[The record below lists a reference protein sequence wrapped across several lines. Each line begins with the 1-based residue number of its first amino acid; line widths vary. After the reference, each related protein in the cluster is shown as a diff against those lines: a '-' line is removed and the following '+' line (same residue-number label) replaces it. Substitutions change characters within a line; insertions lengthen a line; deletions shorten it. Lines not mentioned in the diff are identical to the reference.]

1 MSSENIQMQYPDS
14 LESFEKEVER
24 YKPID
29 MIDFCT
35 EYFEC
40 LQKGEPLRSKDL
52 SGLKKFKLTPE
63 DEAVINRL
71 RIPEEDLVRVMN
83 RRKIKSHEEILN
95 ELNSEFDKYFEL
107 IENNGSLDELEMHNY
122 LKLKTNIFRDY
133 EFIRFLKDIEKLPIG
148 KNHHRIFFTKLF
160 NLIDEEKNLIF
171 KFCDLDYKIINDKK
185 TQSWKEMLILLNEC
199 NKHTFA
205 PYDDITQK
213 VERDIKLYEE
223 KGQKIN
229 LDSFDSM
236 FGRYN
241 DIINNIKNYDESQLY
256 NFIIKQYHYKRVI
269 IYDILKAKFIAN
281 GPDTSE
287 IENLY
292 NLYDK
297 IFFKSFSYLTDL
309 DYYDFILSCFIP
321 LIKESDKTSIEHREM
336 ESYLNHL
343 IPKIPKIYNI
353 NFEEEKNVYY
363 NIECVK
369 YFLNK
374 QNNIKTVQ
382 FKKIF
387 IQIIQIFT
395 QKVKDLKKEL
405 NLQTNNEILKMFK
418 TKYELIQL
426 QYNEFYP
433 KLVEFT
439 EKMVQIAIKYDL
451 SQGTNK
457 EIENSLIS
465 QFKSNE
471 KLDQILI
478 TNSMMMIE
486 MFESDSVK
494 QKGINDTI
502 MALVKAMSI
511 PEMALEIREHEE
523 RDKEIIPQLVLDY
536 YNDILKLPR
545 FDFNKLKYLP
555 FKAQVQICN
564 LIIRNNRNLQ
574 NTAIIYQNN
583 NIEPYID
590 FDYMIEELYNFDLFY
605 FKIIFEKSLKEQL
618 EKDFNELVMKFKQ
631 KFPKI
636 DSYIQNLTDEENNK
650 DYLEIFKKMNNFE
663 QKLILTYMNFSD
675 DLRQEKKYE
684 QFIVTLSVIYLKDI
698 IDFIN
703 KEFNIN
709 LTQEEKN
716 EKKFSFENNLYL
728 QSLALELKHV
738 NYLIYIFVKYDR
750 SEDYLVQFNNEEKA
764 IISVIELSLNYK
776 KNRIPKD
783 CLSFKEMI
791 GTDDYDKLLKDL
803 ELYHPLVYNYVK
815 EYKNEEGKNNLT
827 DFKIFNDQ
835 ERDVILKILGN
846 QKKNISELKNYHN
859 NTNDKIS
866 RTLKHIM
873 LSEKDTSLNSPE
885 NSDLHFYFRKTLLY
899 IEKQMSSSMK
909 ECVSLV
915 LDYTYDPNNTY
926 LKSDFLHF
934 TLAEQMI
941 LLQDILSR
949 QKILDYHTMYY
960 EQNAC
965 AFMEEYLKIYLD
977 ICSRR
982 TNNQYFHKRL
992 QDDFDYLLKYFNDS
1006 IGIFIKEIHD
1016 INNQFIYQFLNNF
1029 SIDERKAICLF
1040 LEFYAALTKKDI
1052 YNIFKDRLQIYIED
1066 LTYKD
1071 RIKMINNQLD
1081 MIINNEIIK
1090 STFMTTAEDI
1100 KETVYEI
1107 NYLIESISNLDDSVT
1122 KVEPYLIYLYET
1134 FPKELKEI
1142 TIKTIKCIRE
1152 QNTNKII
1159 GVYFKEFEKKLKER
1173 SKPSFF
1179 ISVKQA
1185 FEKIDKSLIPNH
1197 DNSDKKPRYEKLKIT
1212 LNSLCEDLFKFVD
1225 DCKIGRFNLR
1235 KIKAISKEKVE
1246 IIKLVMNCDYLIQ
1259 PNKKLKDAS
1268 HTLELVKLD

>member
-1 MSSENIQMQYPDS
+1 MSSENIEIQYPET
-14 LESFEKEVER
+14 LESFEKEVQR

-40 LQKGEPLRSKDL
+40 LQKGIPLRSKDL

-63 DEAVINRL
+63 DEAVVRRL
-71 RIPEEDLVRVMN
+71 NIPQEDLVRVIN

-95 ELNSEFDKYFEL
+95 DLNTEFDKYFDL
-107 IENNGSLDELEMHNY
+107 IEKNGSLNDEEMHNY
-122 LKLKTNIFRDY
+122 LKLKTNTFRDY
-133 EFIRFLKDIEKLPIG
+133 EFIRFLKDIESLQIN
-148 KNHHRIFFTKLF
+148 KNHHRIFFTKLY
-160 NLIDEEKNLIF
+160 NLTDEEKKLIF

-185 TQSWKEMLILLNEC
+185 TQSWKEILILLNEC
-199 NKHTFA
+199 NKHTYA
-205 PYDDITQK
+205 PYDEITQK
-213 VERDIKLYEE
+213 IEKDIKLYEE
-223 KGQKIN
+223 KGQRIN
-229 LDSFDSM
+229 LDVFDSI
-236 FGRYN
+236 FEQYK

-256 NFIIKQYHYKRVI
+256 NFILKQYHYKRVI
-269 IYDILKAKFIAN
+269 IYDILKAKVLGN
-281 GPDTSE
+281 SPDKAE

-297 IFFKSFSYLTDL
+297 IFFKSFAYLTEL

-321 LIKESDKTSIEHREM
+321 LIKESNKTSLEHREM

-343 IPKIPKIYNI
+343 IPKIPQIYNI

-387 IQIIQIFT
+387 IQIIQIFS
-395 QKVKDLKKEL
+395 QKVKELKKEL

-451 SQGTNK
+451 GDGSNK

-478 TNSMMMIE
+478 TNSMMMIQ
-486 MFESDSVK
+486 MFESDKVK

-511 PEMALEIREHEE
+511 PEMALEIREHAE
-523 RDKEIIPQLVLDY
+523 RDKEIIPRLVLDY
-536 YNDILKLPR
+536 YNNILKLPR
-545 FDFNKLKYLP
+545 FDFNKLKYLT

-583 NIEPYID
+583 NIQPYID
-590 FDYMIEELYNFDLFY
+590 YDYMIEELYNFDLFY
-605 FKIIFEKSLKEQL
+605 FKICFEKSLKEQL
-618 EKDFNELVMKFKQ
+618 EKDFNDLVNKFQ
-631 KFPKI
+631 EKFPKI
-636 DSYIQNLTDEENNK
+636 DGYIQNLTEQNNT
-650 DYLEIFKKMNNFE
+650 DYIEKFKGTNNFE

-684 QFIVTLSVIYLKDI
+684 EYITILSVIYLKDK

-709 LTQEEKN
+709 LTQEEKD
-716 EKKFSFENNLYL
+716 EKKYNFENNLYL

-738 NYLIYIFVKYDR
+738 NFLIYLFVKYDR
-750 SEDYLVQFNNEEKA
+750 AEDYLIKFTNEEKS
-764 IISVIELSLNYK
+764 IISDIELALNYK
-776 KNRIPKD
+776 KTRIPKD

-791 GTDDYDKLLKDL
+791 SIDDMDKLLKDL
-803 ELYHPLVYNYVK
+803 ELYHPVVYTYVN
-815 EYKNEEGKNNLT
+815 EYKDEDNKNNLT
-827 DFKIFNDQ
+827 DFKIFNDE
-835 ERDVILKILGN
+835 EREIIIKILE
-846 QKKNISELKNYHN
+846 KKNKSIKELKNYHN
-859 NTNDKIS
+859 NANDKLS

-873 LSEKDTSLNSPE
+873 LSEKDKSLNLRE
-885 NSDLHFYFRKTLLY
+885 NSDLRFYYRKTLLY
-899 IEKQMSSSMK
+899 IEKQMTSSMK

-934 TLAEQMI
+934 TLSEQLI
-941 LLQDILSR
+941 LLQDILCR

-965 AFMEEYLKIYLD
+965 AFIEEYLKIYLD
-977 ICSRR
+977 ICPRR
-982 TNNQYFHKRL
+982 NNNEHFHKRL
-992 QDDFDYLLKYFNDS
+992 EDDYNYLLKYFNDS
-1006 IGIFIKEIHD
+1006 IGVFIEEIHD
-1016 INNQFIYQFLNNF
+1016 VNNQFVYQFLNNF

-1040 LEFYAALTKKDI
+1040 LELYAALKNRDI
-1052 YNIFKDRLQIYIED
+1052 YNSFKDRLQSYVED
-1066 LTYKD
+1066 LTYND

-1081 MIINNEIIK
+1081 MIINNEIVK

-1100 KETVYEI
+1100 KETAYEI
-1107 NYLIESISNLDDSVT
+1107 NYLIESITTLDDKVDY
-1122 KVEPYLIYLYET
+1122 VEPYLIYLYET

-1152 QNTNKII
+1152 QNTNKVI
-1159 GVYFKEFEKKLKER
+1159 GLYFEEFEKKLKKP
-1173 SKPSFF
+1173 SKPSIF
-1179 ISVKQA
+1179 ISVKEA

-1197 DNSDKKPRYEKLKIT
+1197 DNSDKKPKYDKLKTT
-1212 LNSLCEDLFKFVD
+1212 LQSLCEDLFKFVD

-1268 HTLELVKLD
+1268 HTLELVKFD

>member
-1 MSSENIQMQYPDS
+1 MSSENIEIQYPET
-14 LESFEKEVER
+14 LESFEKEVQR

-40 LQKGEPLRSKDL
+40 LQKGIPLRSKDL

-63 DEAVINRL
+63 DEAVVRRL
-71 RIPEEDLVRVMN
+71 NIPQEDLVRVIN

-95 ELNSEFDKYFEL
+95 DLNTEFDKYFDL
-107 IENNGSLDELEMHNY
+107 IEKNGSLNDEEMHNY
-122 LKLKTNIFRDY
+122 LKLKTNTFRDY
-133 EFIRFLKDIEKLPIG
+133 EFIRFLKDIESLQIN
-148 KNHHRIFFTKLF
+148 KNHHRIFFTKLY
-160 NLIDEEKNLIF
+160 NLTDEEKKLIF

-185 TQSWKEMLILLNEC
+185 TQSWKEILILLNEC
-199 NKHTFA
+199 NKHTYA
-205 PYDDITQK
+205 PYDEITQK
-213 VERDIKLYEE
+213 IEKDIKLYEE
-223 KGQKIN
+223 KGQRIN
-229 LDSFDSM
+229 LDVFDSI
-236 FGRYN
+236 FEQYK
-241 DIINNIKNYDESQLY
+241 DVINNIKNYDESQLY
-256 NFIIKQYHYKRVI
+256 NFILKQYHYKRVI
-269 IYDILKAKFIAN
+269 IYDILKAKVLGN
-281 GPDTSE
+281 SPDKAE

-297 IFFKSFSYLTDL
+297 IFFKSFAYLTEL

-321 LIKESDKTSIEHREM
+321 LIKESNKTSLEHREM

-343 IPKIPKIYNI
+343 IPKIPQIYNI

-387 IQIIQIFT
+387 IQIIQIFS
-395 QKVKDLKKEL
+395 QKVKELKKEL

-451 SQGTNK
+451 GDGSNK

-478 TNSMMMIE
+478 TNSMMMIQ
-486 MFESDSVK
+486 MFESDKVK

-511 PEMALEIREHEE
+511 PEMALEIREHAE
-523 RDKEIIPQLVLDY
+523 RDKEIIPRLVLDY
-536 YNDILKLPR
+536 YNNILKLPR
-545 FDFNKLKYLP
+545 FDFNKLKYLT

-583 NIEPYID
+583 NIQPYID
-590 FDYMIEELYNFDLFY
+590 YDYMIEELYNFDLFY
-605 FKIIFEKSLKEQL
+605 FKICFEKSLKEQL
-618 EKDFNELVMKFKQ
+618 EKDFNDLVNKFQ
-631 KFPKI
+631 EKFPKI
-636 DSYIQNLTDEENNK
+636 DGYIQNLTEQNNT
-650 DYLEIFKKMNNFE
+650 DYIEKFKGMNNFE

-684 QFIVTLSVIYLKDI
+684 EYITILSVIYLKDK

-709 LTQEEKN
+709 LTQEEKD
-716 EKKFSFENNLYL
+716 EKKYNFENNLYL

-738 NYLIYIFVKYDR
+738 NFLIYLFVKYDR
-750 SEDYLVQFNNEEKA
+750 AEDYLIKFTNEEKS
-764 IISVIELSLNYK
+764 IISDIELALNYK
-776 KNRIPKD
+776 KTRIPKD

-791 GTDDYDKLLKDL
+791 SIDDMDKLLKDL
-803 ELYHPLVYNYVK
+803 ELYHPVVYTYVN
-815 EYKNEEGKNNLT
+815 EYKDEDNKNNLT
-827 DFKIFNDQ
+827 DFKIFNDE
-835 ERDVILKILGN
+835 EREIIIKILE
-846 QKKNISELKNYHN
+846 KKSKSIKELKNYHN
-859 NTNDKIS
+859 NANDKLS

-873 LSEKDTSLNSPE
+873 LSEKDKSLNLRE
-885 NSDLHFYFRKTLLY
+885 NSDLRFYYRKTLLY
-899 IEKQMSSSMK
+899 IEKQMTSSMK

-934 TLAEQMI
+934 TLSEQLI
-941 LLQDILSR
+941 LLQDILCR

-965 AFMEEYLKIYLD
+965 AFIEEYLKIYLD

-982 TNNQYFHKRL
+982 NNNEHFHKRL
-992 QDDFDYLLKYFNDS
+992 EDDYNYLLKYFNDS
-1006 IGIFIKEIHD
+1006 IGVFIEEIHD
-1016 INNQFIYQFLNNF
+1016 VNNQFVYQFLNNF

-1040 LEFYAALTKKDI
+1040 LELYAALKNRDI
-1052 YNIFKDRLQIYIED
+1052 YNSFKDRLQSYVED
-1066 LTYKD
+1066 LTYND

-1081 MIINNEIIK
+1081 MIINNEIAK

-1100 KETVYEI
+1100 KETAYEI
-1107 NYLIESISNLDDSVT
+1107 NYLIESITTLDDKVDY
-1122 KVEPYLIYLYET
+1122 VEPYLIYLYET

-1152 QNTNKII
+1152 QNTNKVI
-1159 GVYFKEFEKKLKER
+1159 GLYFEEFEKKLKKP
-1173 SKPSFF
+1173 SKPSIF
-1179 ISVKQA
+1179 ISVKEA

-1197 DNSDKKPRYEKLKIT
+1197 DNSDKKPKYDKLKTT
-1212 LNSLCEDLFKFVD
+1212 LQSLCEDLFKFVD

-1268 HTLELVKLD
+1268 HTLELVKFD

>member
-1 MSSENIQMQYPDS
+1 MSSENIEIQYPET
-14 LESFEKEVER
+14 LESFEKEVQR

-40 LQKGEPLRSKDL
+40 LQKGIPLRSKDL

-63 DEAVINRL
+63 DEAVVRRL
-71 RIPEEDLVRVMN
+71 NIPQEDLVRVIN

-95 ELNSEFDKYFEL
+95 DLNTEFDKYFDL
-107 IENNGSLDELEMHNY
+107 IEKNGSLNDEEMHNY
-122 LKLKTNIFRDY
+122 LKLKTNTFRDY
-133 EFIRFLKDIEKLPIG
+133 EFIRFLKDIESLQIN
-148 KNHHRIFFTKLF
+148 KNHHRIFFTKLY
-160 NLIDEEKNLIF
+160 NLTDEEKKLIF

-185 TQSWKEMLILLNEC
+185 TQSWKEILILLNEC
-199 NKHTFA
+199 NKHTYA
-205 PYDDITQK
+205 PYDEITQK
-213 VERDIKLYEE
+213 IEKDIKLFEE
-223 KGQKIN
+223 KGQRIN
-229 LDSFDSM
+229 LDVFDSI
-236 FGRYN
+236 FEQYK

-256 NFIIKQYHYKRVI
+256 NFILKQYHYKRVI
-269 IYDILKAKFIAN
+269 IYDILKAKVLGN
-281 GPDTSE
+281 SPDKAE

-297 IFFKSFSYLTDL
+297 IFFKSFAYLTEL

-321 LIKESDKTSIEHREM
+321 LIKESNKTSLEHREM

-343 IPKIPKIYNI
+343 IPKIPQIYNI

-387 IQIIQIFT
+387 IQIIQIFS
-395 QKVKDLKKEL
+395 QKVKELKKEL

-451 SQGTNK
+451 GDGSNK

-478 TNSMMMIE
+478 TNSMMMIQ
-486 MFESDSVK
+486 MFESDKVK

-511 PEMALEIREHEE
+511 PEMALEIREHAE
-523 RDKEIIPQLVLDY
+523 RDKEIIPRLVLDY
-536 YNDILKLPR
+536 YNNILKLPR
-545 FDFNKLKYLP
+545 FDFNKLKYLT

-583 NIEPYID
+583 NIQPYID
-590 FDYMIEELYNFDLFY
+590 YDYMIEELYNFDLFY
-605 FKIIFEKSLKEQL
+605 FKICFEKSLKEQL
-618 EKDFNELVMKFKQ
+618 EKDFNDLVNKFQ
-631 KFPKI
+631 EKFPKI
-636 DSYIQNLTDEENNK
+636 DGYIQNLTEQNNT
-650 DYLEIFKKMNNFE
+650 DYIEKFKGMNNFE

-684 QFIVTLSVIYLKDI
+684 EYITILSVIYLKDK

-709 LTQEEKN
+709 LTQEEKD
-716 EKKFSFENNLYL
+716 EKKFNFENNLYL

-738 NYLIYIFVKYDR
+738 NFLIYLFVKYDR
-750 SEDYLVQFNNEEKA
+750 AEDYLIKFTNEEKS
-764 IISVIELSLNYK
+764 IISDIELALNYK
-776 KNRIPKD
+776 KTRIPKD

-791 GTDDYDKLLKDL
+791 SIDDMDKLLKDL
-803 ELYHPLVYNYVK
+803 ELYHPVVYTYVN
-815 EYKNEEGKNNLT
+815 EYKDEDNKNNLT
-827 DFKIFNDQ
+827 DFKIFNDE
-835 ERDVILKILGN
+835 EREIIIKILE
-846 QKKNISELKNYHN
+846 KKSKSIKELKNYHN
-859 NTNDKIS
+859 NANDKLS

-873 LSEKDTSLNSPE
+873 LSEKDKSLNLRE
-885 NSDLHFYFRKTLLY
+885 NSDLRFYYRKTLLY
-899 IEKQMSSSMK
+899 IEKQMTSSMK

-934 TLAEQMI
+934 TLSEQLI
-941 LLQDILSR
+941 LLQDILCR

-982 TNNQYFHKRL
+982 NNNEHFHKRL
-992 QDDFDYLLKYFNDS
+992 EDDYNYLLKYFNDS
-1006 IGIFIKEIHD
+1006 IGVFIAEIHD
-1016 INNQFIYQFLNNF
+1016 VNNQFVYQFLNNF

-1040 LEFYAALTKKDI
+1040 LELYAALKNRDI
-1052 YNIFKDRLQIYIED
+1052 YNSFKDRLQSYVED
-1066 LTYKD
+1066 LTYND

-1081 MIINNEIIK
+1081 MIINNEIVK

-1100 KETVYEI
+1100 KETAYEI
-1107 NYLIESISNLDDSVT
+1107 NYLIESITTLDDKVDY
-1122 KVEPYLIYLYET
+1122 VEPYLIYLYET

-1152 QNTNKII
+1152 QNTNKVI
-1159 GVYFKEFEKKLKER
+1159 GLYFEEFEKKLKKP
-1173 SKPSFF
+1173 SKPSIF
-1179 ISVKQA
+1179 ISVKEA

-1197 DNSDKKPRYEKLKIT
+1197 DNSDKKPKYDKLKTT
-1212 LNSLCEDLFKFVD
+1212 LQSLCEDLFKFVD

-1268 HTLELVKLD
+1268 HTLELVKFD

>member
-1 MSSENIQMQYPDS
+1 MSSENIEIQYPET
-14 LESFEKEVER
+14 LESFEKEVQR

-40 LQKGEPLRSKDL
+40 LQKGIPLRSKDL

-63 DEAVINRL
+63 DEAVVRRL
-71 RIPEEDLVRVMN
+71 NIPQEDLVRVIN

-95 ELNSEFDKYFEL
+95 DLNTEFDKYFDL
-107 IENNGSLDELEMHNY
+107 IEKNGSLNDEEMHNY
-122 LKLKTNIFRDY
+122 LKLKTNTFRDY
-133 EFIRFLKDIEKLPIG
+133 EFIRFLKDIESLQIN
-148 KNHHRIFFTKLF
+148 KNHHRIFFTKLY
-160 NLIDEEKNLIF
+160 NLTDEEKKLIF

-185 TQSWKEMLILLNEC
+185 TQSWKEILILLNEC
-199 NKHTFA
+199 NKHTYA
-205 PYDDITQK
+205 PYDEITQK
-213 VERDIKLYEE
+213 IEKDIKLFEE
-223 KGQKIN
+223 KGQRIN
-229 LDSFDSM
+229 LDVFDSI
-236 FGRYN
+236 FEQYK
-241 DIINNIKNYDESQLY
+241 DVINNIKNYDESQLY
-256 NFIIKQYHYKRVI
+256 NFILKQYHYKRVI
-269 IYDILKAKFIAN
+269 IYDILKAKVLGN
-281 GPDTSE
+281 SPDKAE

-297 IFFKSFSYLTDL
+297 IFFKSFAYLTEL

-321 LIKESDKTSIEHREM
+321 LIKESNKTSLEHREM

-343 IPKIPKIYNI
+343 IPKIPQIYNI

-387 IQIIQIFT
+387 IQIIQIFS
-395 QKVKDLKKEL
+395 QKVKELKKEL

-451 SQGTNK
+451 GDGSNK

-478 TNSMMMIE
+478 TNSMMMIQ
-486 MFESDSVK
+486 MFESDKVK

-511 PEMALEIREHEE
+511 PEMALEIREHAE
-523 RDKEIIPQLVLDY
+523 RDKEIIPRLVLDY
-536 YNDILKLPR
+536 YNNILKLPR
-545 FDFNKLKYLP
+545 FDFNKLKYLT

-583 NIEPYID
+583 NIQPYID
-590 FDYMIEELYNFDLFY
+590 YDYMIEELYNFDLFY
-605 FKIIFEKSLKEQL
+605 FKICFEKSLKEQL
-618 EKDFNELVMKFKQ
+618 EKDFNDLVNKFQ
-631 KFPKI
+631 EKFPKI
-636 DSYIQNLTDEENNK
+636 DGYIQNLTEQNNT
-650 DYLEIFKKMNNFE
+650 DYIEKFKGMNNFE

-684 QFIVTLSVIYLKDI
+684 EYITILSVIYLKDK

-709 LTQEEKN
+709 LTQEEKD
-716 EKKFSFENNLYL
+716 EKKYNFENNLYL

-738 NYLIYIFVKYDR
+738 NFLIYLFVKYDR
-750 SEDYLVQFNNEEKA
+750 AEDYLIKFTNEEKS
-764 IISVIELSLNYK
+764 IISDIELALNYK
-776 KNRIPKD
+776 KTRIPKD

-791 GTDDYDKLLKDL
+791 SIDDMDKLLKDL
-803 ELYHPLVYNYVK
+803 ELYHPVVYTYVN
-815 EYKNEEGKNNLT
+815 EYKDEDNKNNLT
-827 DFKIFNDQ
+827 DFKMFNDE
-835 ERDVILKILGN
+835 EREIIIKILE
-846 QKKNISELKNYHN
+846 KKSKSIKELKNYHN
-859 NTNDKIS
+859 NANDKLS

-873 LSEKDTSLNSPE
+873 LSEKDKSLNLRE
-885 NSDLHFYFRKTLLY
+885 NSDLRFYYRKTLLY
-899 IEKQMSSSMK
+899 IEKQMTSSMK

-934 TLAEQMI
+934 TLSEQLI
-941 LLQDILSR
+941 LLQDILCR

-982 TNNQYFHKRL
+982 NNNEHFHKRL
-992 QDDFDYLLKYFNDS
+992 EDDYNYLLKYFNDS
-1006 IGIFIKEIHD
+1006 IGVFIEEIHD
-1016 INNQFIYQFLNNF
+1016 VNNQFVYQFLNNF

-1040 LEFYAALTKKDI
+1040 LELYAALKNRDI
-1052 YNIFKDRLQIYIED
+1052 YNSFKDRLQSYVED
-1066 LTYKD
+1066 LTYND

-1081 MIINNEIIK
+1081 MIINNEIVK

-1100 KETVYEI
+1100 KETAYEI
-1107 NYLIESISNLDDSVT
+1107 NYLIESITTLDDKVDY
-1122 KVEPYLIYLYET
+1122 VEPYLIYLYET

-1152 QNTNKII
+1152 QNTNKVI
-1159 GVYFKEFEKKLKER
+1159 GLYFEEFEKKLKKP
-1173 SKPSFF
+1173 SKPSIF
-1179 ISVKQA
+1179 ISVKEA

-1197 DNSDKKPRYEKLKIT
+1197 DNSDKKPKYDKLKTT
-1212 LNSLCEDLFKFVD
+1212 LQSLCEDLFKFVD

-1268 HTLELVKLD
+1268 HTLELVKFD

>member
-1 MSSENIQMQYPDS
+1 MSSENIEIQYPET
-14 LESFEKEVER
+14 LESFEKEVQR

-40 LQKGEPLRSKDL
+40 LQKGIPLRSKDL

-63 DEAVINRL
+63 DEAVVRRL
-71 RIPEEDLVRVMN
+71 NIPQEDLVRVIN

-95 ELNSEFDKYFEL
+95 DLNTEFDKYFDL
-107 IENNGSLDELEMHNY
+107 IEKNGSLNDEEMHNY
-122 LKLKTNIFRDY
+122 LKLKTNTFRDY
-133 EFIRFLKDIEKLPIG
+133 EFIRFLKDIESLQIN
-148 KNHHRIFFTKLF
+148 KNHHRIFFTKLY
-160 NLIDEEKNLIF
+160 NLTDEEKKLIF

-185 TQSWKEMLILLNEC
+185 TQSWKEILILLNEC
-199 NKHTFA
+199 NKHTYA
-205 PYDDITQK
+205 PYDEITQK
-213 VERDIKLYEE
+213 IEKDIKLYEE
-223 KGQKIN
+223 KGQRIN
-229 LDSFDSM
+229 LDVFDSI
-236 FGRYN
+236 FEQYK

-256 NFIIKQYHYKRVI
+256 NFILKQYHYKRVI
-269 IYDILKAKFIAN
+269 IYDILKAKVLGN
-281 GPDTSE
+281 SPDKAE

-297 IFFKSFSYLTDL
+297 IFFKSFAYLTEL

-321 LIKESDKTSIEHREM
+321 LIKESNKTSLEHREM

-343 IPKIPKIYNI
+343 IPKIPQIYNI

-387 IQIIQIFT
+387 IQIIQIFS
-395 QKVKDLKKEL
+395 QKVKELKKEL

-451 SQGTNK
+451 GDGSNK

-478 TNSMMMIE
+478 TNSMMMIQ
-486 MFESDSVK
+486 MFESDKVK

-511 PEMALEIREHEE
+511 PEMALEIREHAE
-523 RDKEIIPQLVLDY
+523 RDKEIIPRLVLDY
-536 YNDILKLPR
+536 YNNILKLPR
-545 FDFNKLKYLP
+545 FDFNKLKYLT

-583 NIEPYID
+583 NIQPYID
-590 FDYMIEELYNFDLFY
+590 YDYMIEELYNFDLFY
-605 FKIIFEKSLKEQL
+605 FKICFEKSLKEQL
-618 EKDFNELVMKFKQ
+618 EKDFNDLVNKFQ
-631 KFPKI
+631 EKFPKI
-636 DSYIQNLTDEENNK
+636 DRYIQNLTEQNNT
-650 DYLEIFKKMNNFE
+650 DYIEKFKGMNNFE

-684 QFIVTLSVIYLKDI
+684 EYITILSVIYLKDK

-709 LTQEEKN
+709 LTQEEKD
-716 EKKFSFENNLYL
+716 EKKYNFENNLYL

-738 NYLIYIFVKYDR
+738 NFLIYLFVKYDR
-750 SEDYLVQFNNEEKA
+750 AEDYLIKFTNEEKS
-764 IISVIELSLNYK
+764 IISDIELALNYK
-776 KNRIPKD
+776 KTRIPKD

-791 GTDDYDKLLKDL
+791 SIDDMDKLLKDL
-803 ELYHPLVYNYVK
+803 ELYHPVVYTYVN
-815 EYKNEEGKNNLT
+815 EYKDEDNKNNLT
-827 DFKIFNDQ
+827 DFKIFNDE
-835 ERDVILKILGN
+835 EREIIIKILE
-846 QKKNISELKNYHN
+846 KKSKSIKELKNYHN
-859 NTNDKIS
+859 NANDKLS

-873 LSEKDTSLNSPE
+873 LSEKDKSLNLRE
-885 NSDLHFYFRKTLLY
+885 NSDLRFYYRKTLLY
-899 IEKQMSSSMK
+899 IEKQMTSSMK

-934 TLAEQMI
+934 TLSEQLI
-941 LLQDILSR
+941 LLQDILCR

-965 AFMEEYLKIYLD
+965 AFIEEYLKIYLD

-982 TNNQYFHKRL
+982 NNNEHFHKRL
-992 QDDFDYLLKYFNDS
+992 EDDYNYLLKYFNDS
-1006 IGIFIKEIHD
+1006 IGVFIEEIHD
-1016 INNQFIYQFLNNF
+1016 VNNQFVYQFLNNF

-1040 LEFYAALTKKDI
+1040 LELYAALKNRDI
-1052 YNIFKDRLQIYIED
+1052 YNSFKDRLQSYVED
-1066 LTYKD
+1066 LTYND

-1081 MIINNEIIK
+1081 MIINNEIVK

-1100 KETVYEI
+1100 KETAYEI
-1107 NYLIESISNLDDSVT
+1107 NYLIESITTLDDKVDY
-1122 KVEPYLIYLYET
+1122 VEPYLIYLYET

-1152 QNTNKII
+1152 QNTNKVI
-1159 GVYFKEFEKKLKER
+1159 GLYFEEFEKKLKKP
-1173 SKPSFF
+1173 SKPSIF
-1179 ISVKQA
+1179 ISVKEA

-1197 DNSDKKPRYEKLKIT
+1197 DNSDKKPKYDKLKTT
-1212 LNSLCEDLFKFVD
+1212 LQSLCEDLFKFVD

-1268 HTLELVKLD
+1268 HTLELVKFD

>member
-1 MSSENIQMQYPDS
+1 MSSENIEIQYPET
-14 LESFEKEVER
+14 LESFEKEVQR

-29 MIDFCT
+29 MIDFCI

-40 LQKGEPLRSKDL
+40 LQKGIPLRSKDL

-63 DEAVINRL
+63 DEAVVRRL
-71 RIPEEDLVRVMN
+71 NIPQEDLVRVIN

-95 ELNSEFDKYFEL
+95 DLNTEFDKYFDL
-107 IENNGSLDELEMHNY
+107 IEKNGSLNDEEMHNY
-122 LKLKTNIFRDY
+122 LKLKTNTFRDY
-133 EFIRFLKDIEKLPIG
+133 EFIRFLKDIESLQIN
-148 KNHHRIFFTKLF
+148 KNHHRIFFTKLY
-160 NLIDEEKNLIF
+160 NLTDEEKKLIF

-185 TQSWKEMLILLNEC
+185 TQSWKEILILLNEC
-199 NKHTFA
+199 NKHTYA
-205 PYDDITQK
+205 PYDEITQK
-213 VERDIKLYEE
+213 IEKDIKLFEE
-223 KGQKIN
+223 KGQRIN
-229 LDSFDSM
+229 LDVFDSI
-236 FGRYN
+236 FEQYK

-256 NFIIKQYHYKRVI
+256 NFILKQYHYKRVI
-269 IYDILKAKFIAN
+269 IYDILKAKVLGN
-281 GPDTSE
+281 SPDKAE

-297 IFFKSFSYLTDL
+297 IFFKSFAYLTEL

-321 LIKESDKTSIEHREM
+321 LIKESNKTSLEHREM

-343 IPKIPKIYNI
+343 IPKIPQIYNI

-387 IQIIQIFT
+387 IQIIQIFS
-395 QKVKDLKKEL
+395 QKVKELKKEL

-451 SQGTNK
+451 GDGSNK

-478 TNSMMMIE
+478 TNSMMMIQ
-486 MFESDSVK
+486 MFESDKVK

-511 PEMALEIREHEE
+511 PEMALEIREHAE
-523 RDKEIIPQLVLDY
+523 RDKEIIPRLVLDY
-536 YNDILKLPR
+536 YNNILKLPR
-545 FDFNKLKYLP
+545 FDFNKLKYLT

-583 NIEPYID
+583 NIQPYID
-590 FDYMIEELYNFDLFY
+590 YDYMIEELYNFDLFY
-605 FKIIFEKSLKEQL
+605 FKICFEKSLKEQL
-618 EKDFNELVMKFKQ
+618 EKDFNDLLNKFQ
-631 KFPKI
+631 EKFPKI
-636 DSYIQNLTDEENNK
+636 DGYIQNLTEQNNT
-650 DYLEIFKKMNNFE
+650 DYIEKFKGMNNFE

-684 QFIVTLSVIYLKDI
+684 EYITILSVIYLKDK

-709 LTQEEKN
+709 LTQEEKD
-716 EKKFSFENNLYL
+716 EKKFNFENNLYL

-738 NYLIYIFVKYDR
+738 NFLIYLFVKYDR
-750 SEDYLVQFNNEEKA
+750 AEDYLIKFTNEEKS
-764 IISVIELSLNYK
+764 IISDIELALNYK
-776 KNRIPKD
+776 KTRIPKD

-791 GTDDYDKLLKDL
+791 SIDDMDKLLKDL
-803 ELYHPLVYNYVK
+803 ELYHPVVYTYVN
-815 EYKNEEGKNNLT
+815 EYKDEDNKNNLT
-827 DFKIFNDQ
+827 DFKIFNDE
-835 ERDVILKILGN
+835 EREIIIKILE
-846 QKKNISELKNYHN
+846 KKSKSIKELKNYHN
-859 NTNDKIS
+859 NANDKLS

-873 LSEKDTSLNSPE
+873 LSEKDKSLNLRE
-885 NSDLHFYFRKTLLY
+885 NSDLRFYYRKTLLY
-899 IEKQMSSSMK
+899 IEKQMTSSMK

-934 TLAEQMI
+934 TLSEQLI
-941 LLQDILSR
+941 LLQDILCR

-982 TNNQYFHKRL
+982 NNNEHFHKRL
-992 QDDFDYLLKYFNDS
+992 EDDYNYLLKYFNDS
-1006 IGIFIKEIHD
+1006 IGVFIAEIHD
-1016 INNQFIYQFLNNF
+1016 VNNQFVYQFLNNF

-1040 LEFYAALTKKDI
+1040 LELYAALKNRDI
-1052 YNIFKDRLQIYIED
+1052 YNSFKDRLQSYVED
-1066 LTYKD
+1066 LTYND

-1081 MIINNEIIK
+1081 MIINNEIVK

-1100 KETVYEI
+1100 KETAYEI
-1107 NYLIESISNLDDSVT
+1107 NYLIESITTLDDKVDY
-1122 KVEPYLIYLYET
+1122 VEPYLIYLYET

-1152 QNTNKII
+1152 QNTNKVI
-1159 GVYFKEFEKKLKER
+1159 GLYFEEFEKKLKKP
-1173 SKPSFF
+1173 SKPSIF
-1179 ISVKQA
+1179 ISVKEA

-1197 DNSDKKPRYEKLKIT
+1197 DNSDKKPKYDKLKTT
-1212 LNSLCEDLFKFVD
+1212 LQSLCEDLFKFVD

-1268 HTLELVKLD
+1268 HTLELVKFD

>member
-1 MSSENIQMQYPDS
+1 MSSENIEIQYTET
-14 LESFEKEVER
+14 LESFEKEVQR

-40 LQKGEPLRSKDL
+40 LQKGIPLRSKDL

-63 DEAVINRL
+63 DEAVVRRL
-71 RIPEEDLVRVMN
+71 NIPQEDLVRVIN

-95 ELNSEFDKYFEL
+95 DLNTEFDKYFDL
-107 IENNGSLDELEMHNY
+107 IEKNGSLNDEEMHNY
-122 LKLKTNIFRDY
+122 LKLKTNTFRDY
-133 EFIRFLKDIEKLPIG
+133 EFIRFLKDIESLQIN
-148 KNHHRIFFTKLF
+148 KNHHRIFFTKLY
-160 NLIDEEKNLIF
+160 NLTDEEKKLIF

-185 TQSWKEMLILLNEC
+185 TQSWKEILILLNEC
-199 NKHTFA
+199 NKHTYA
-205 PYDDITQK
+205 PYDEITQK
-213 VERDIKLYEE
+213 IEKDIKLFEE
-223 KGQKIN
+223 KGQRIN
-229 LDSFDSM
+229 LDVFDSI
-236 FGRYN
+236 FEQYK
-241 DIINNIKNYDESQLY
+241 DVINNIKNYDESQLY
-256 NFIIKQYHYKRVI
+256 NFILKQYHYKRVI
-269 IYDILKAKFIAN
+269 IYDILKAKVLGN
-281 GPDTSE
+281 SPDKAE

-297 IFFKSFSYLTDL
+297 IFFKSFAYLTEL

-321 LIKESDKTSIEHREM
+321 LIKESNKTSLEHREM

-343 IPKIPKIYNI
+343 IPKIPQIYNI

-387 IQIIQIFT
+387 IQIIQIFS
-395 QKVKDLKKEL
+395 QKVKELKKEL

-451 SQGTNK
+451 GDGSSK

-478 TNSMMMIE
+478 TNSMMMIQ
-486 MFESDSVK
+486 MFESDKVK

-511 PEMALEIREHEE
+511 PEMALEIREHAE
-523 RDKEIIPQLVLDY
+523 RDKEIIPRLVLDY
-536 YNDILKLPR
+536 YNNILKLPR
-545 FDFNKLKYLP
+545 FDFNKLKYLT

-583 NIEPYID
+583 NIQPYID
-590 FDYMIEELYNFDLFY
+590 YDYMIEELYNFDLFY
-605 FKIIFEKSLKEQL
+605 FKICFEKSLKEQL
-618 EKDFNELVMKFKQ
+618 EKDFNDLVNKFQ
-631 KFPKI
+631 EKFPKI
-636 DSYIQNLTDEENNK
+636 DGYIQNLTEQNNT
-650 DYLEIFKKMNNFE
+650 DYIEKFKGMNNFE

-684 QFIVTLSVIYLKDI
+684 EYITILSVIYLKDK

-709 LTQEEKN
+709 LTQEEKD
-716 EKKFSFENNLYL
+716 EKKYNFENNLYL

-738 NYLIYIFVKYDR
+738 NFLIYLFVKYDR
-750 SEDYLVQFNNEEKA
+750 AEDYLIKFTNEEKS
-764 IISVIELSLNYK
+764 IISDIELALNYK
-776 KNRIPKD
+776 KTRIPKD

-791 GTDDYDKLLKDL
+791 SIDDMDKLLKDL
-803 ELYHPLVYNYVK
+803 ELYHPVVYTYVN
-815 EYKNEEGKNNLT
+815 EYKDEDNKNNLT
-827 DFKIFNDQ
+827 DFKMFNDE
-835 ERDVILKILGN
+835 EREIIIKILE
-846 QKKNISELKNYHN
+846 KKSKSIKELKNYHN
-859 NTNDKIS
+859 NANDKLS

-873 LSEKDTSLNSPE
+873 LSEKDKSLNLRE
-885 NSDLHFYFRKTLLY
+885 NSDLRFYYRKTLLY
-899 IEKQMSSSMK
+899 IEKQMTSSMK

-934 TLAEQMI
+934 TLSEQLI
-941 LLQDILSR
+941 LLQDILCR

-982 TNNQYFHKRL
+982 NNNEHFHKRL
-992 QDDFDYLLKYFNDS
+992 EDDYNYLLKYFNDS
-1006 IGIFIKEIHD
+1006 IGVFIEEIHD
-1016 INNQFIYQFLNNF
+1016 VNNQFVYQFLNNF

-1040 LEFYAALTKKDI
+1040 LELYAALKNRDI
-1052 YNIFKDRLQIYIED
+1052 YNSFKDRLQSYVED
-1066 LTYKD
+1066 LTYND

-1081 MIINNEIIK
+1081 MIINNEIVK

-1100 KETVYEI
+1100 KETAYEI
-1107 NYLIESISNLDDSVT
+1107 NYLIESITTLDDKVDY
-1122 KVEPYLIYLYET
+1122 VEPYLIYLYET

-1152 QNTNKII
+1152 QNTNKVI
-1159 GVYFKEFEKKLKER
+1159 GLYFEEFEKKLKKP
-1173 SKPSFF
+1173 SKPSIF
-1179 ISVKQA
+1179 ISVKEA

-1197 DNSDKKPRYEKLKIT
+1197 DNSDKKPKYDKLKTT
-1212 LNSLCEDLFKFVD
+1212 LQSLCEDLFKFVD

-1268 HTLELVKLD
+1268 HTLELVKFD

>member
-1 MSSENIQMQYPDS
+1 MSSENIEIQYPET
-14 LESFEKEVER
+14 LESFEKEVQR

-40 LQKGEPLRSKDL
+40 LQKGIPLRSKDL

-63 DEAVINRL
+63 DEAVVRRL
-71 RIPEEDLVRVMN
+71 NIPQEDLVRVIN

-95 ELNSEFDKYFEL
+95 DLNTEFDKYFDL
-107 IENNGSLDELEMHNY
+107 IEKNGSLNDEEMHNY
-122 LKLKTNIFRDY
+122 LKLKTNTFRDY
-133 EFIRFLKDIEKLPIG
+133 EFIRFLKDIESLQIN
-148 KNHHRIFFTKLF
+148 KNHHRIFFTKLY
-160 NLIDEEKNLIF
+160 NLTDEEKKLIF

-185 TQSWKEMLILLNEC
+185 TQSWKEILILLNEC
-199 NKHTFA
+199 NKHTYA
-205 PYDDITQK
+205 PYDEITQK
-213 VERDIKLYEE
+213 IEKDIKLFEE
-223 KGQKIN
+223 KGQRIN
-229 LDSFDSM
+229 LDVFDSI
-236 FGRYN
+236 FEQYK
-241 DIINNIKNYDESQLY
+241 DVINNIKNYDESQLY
-256 NFIIKQYHYKRVI
+256 NFILKQYHYKRVI
-269 IYDILKAKFIAN
+269 IYDILKAKVLGN
-281 GPDTSE
+281 SPDKAE

-297 IFFKSFSYLTDL
+297 IFFKSFAYLTEL

-321 LIKESDKTSIEHREM
+321 LIKESNKTSLEHREM

-343 IPKIPKIYNI
+343 IPKIPQIYNI

-387 IQIIQIFT
+387 IQIIQIFS
-395 QKVKDLKKEL
+395 QKVKELKKEL

-451 SQGTNK
+451 GDGSNK

-478 TNSMMMIE
+478 TNSMMMIQ
-486 MFESDSVK
+486 MFESDKVK

-511 PEMALEIREHEE
+511 PEMALEIREHAE
-523 RDKEIIPQLVLDY
+523 RDKEIIPRLVLDY
-536 YNDILKLPR
+536 YNNILKLPR
-545 FDFNKLKYLP
+545 FDFNKLKYLT

-583 NIEPYID
+583 NIQPYID
-590 FDYMIEELYNFDLFY
+590 YDYMIEELYNFDLFY
-605 FKIIFEKSLKEQL
+605 FKICFEKSLKEQL
-618 EKDFNELVMKFKQ
+618 EKDFNDLVNKFQ
-631 KFPKI
+631 EKFPKI
-636 DSYIQNLTDEENNK
+636 DGYIQNLTEQNNT
-650 DYLEIFKKMNNFE
+650 DYIEKFKGMNNFE

-684 QFIVTLSVIYLKDI
+684 EYITILSVIYLKDK

-709 LTQEEKN
+709 LTQEEKD
-716 EKKFSFENNLYL
+716 EKKYNFENNLYL

-738 NYLIYIFVKYDR
+738 NFLIYLFVKYDR
-750 SEDYLVQFNNEEKA
+750 AEDYLIKFTNEEKS
-764 IISVIELSLNYK
+764 IISDIELALNYK
-776 KNRIPKD
+776 KTRIPKD

-791 GTDDYDKLLKDL
+791 SIDDMDKLLKDL
-803 ELYHPLVYNYVK
+803 ELYHPVVYTYVN
-815 EYKNEEGKNNLT
+815 EYKDEDNKNNLT
-827 DFKIFNDQ
+827 DFKIFNDE
-835 ERDVILKILGN
+835 EREIIIKILE
-846 QKKNISELKNYHN
+846 KKSKSIKELKNYHN
-859 NTNDKIS
+859 NANDKLS

-873 LSEKDTSLNSPE
+873 LSEKDKSLNLRE
-885 NSDLHFYFRKTLLY
+885 NSDLRFYYRKTLLY
-899 IEKQMSSSMK
+899 IEKQMTSSMK

-934 TLAEQMI
+934 TLSEQLI
-941 LLQDILSR
+941 LLQDILCR

-982 TNNQYFHKRL
+982 NNNEHFHKRL
-992 QDDFDYLLKYFNDS
+992 EDDYNYLLKYFNDS
-1006 IGIFIKEIHD
+1006 IGVFIAEIHD
-1016 INNQFIYQFLNNF
+1016 VNNQFVYQFLNNF

-1040 LEFYAALTKKDI
+1040 LELYAALKNRDI
-1052 YNIFKDRLQIYIED
+1052 YNSFKDRLQSYVED
-1066 LTYKD
+1066 LTYND

-1081 MIINNEIIK
+1081 MIINNEIVK

-1100 KETVYEI
+1100 KETAYEI
-1107 NYLIESISNLDDSVT
+1107 NYLIESITTLDDKVDY
-1122 KVEPYLIYLYET
+1122 VEPYLIYLYET

-1152 QNTNKII
+1152 QNTNKVI
-1159 GVYFKEFEKKLKER
+1159 GLYFEEFEKKLKKP
-1173 SKPSFF
+1173 SKPSIF
-1179 ISVKQA
+1179 ISVKEA

-1197 DNSDKKPRYEKLKIT
+1197 DNSDKKPKYDKLKTT
-1212 LNSLCEDLFKFVD
+1212 LQSLCEDLFKFVD

-1268 HTLELVKLD
+1268 HTLELVKFD

>member
-1 MSSENIQMQYPDS
+1 MSSENIEIQYPET
-14 LESFEKEVER
+14 LESFEKEVQR

-40 LQKGEPLRSKDL
+40 LQKGIPLRSKDL

-63 DEAVINRL
+63 DEAVVRRL
-71 RIPEEDLVRVMN
+71 NIPQEDLVRVIN

-95 ELNSEFDKYFEL
+95 DLNTEFDKYFDL
-107 IENNGSLDELEMHNY
+107 IEKNGSLNDEEMHNY
-122 LKLKTNIFRDY
+122 LKLKTNTFRDY
-133 EFIRFLKDIEKLPIG
+133 EFIRFLKDIESLQIN
-148 KNHHRIFFTKLF
+148 KNHHRIFFTKLY
-160 NLIDEEKNLIF
+160 NLTDEEKKLIF

-185 TQSWKEMLILLNEC
+185 TQSWKEILILLNEC
-199 NKHTFA
+199 NKHTYA
-205 PYDDITQK
+205 PYDEITQK
-213 VERDIKLYEE
+213 IEKDIKLFEE
-223 KGQKIN
+223 KGQRIN
-229 LDSFDSM
+229 LDVFDSI
-236 FGRYN
+236 FEQYK

-256 NFIIKQYHYKRVI
+256 NFILKQYHYKRVI
-269 IYDILKAKFIAN
+269 IYDILKAKVLGN
-281 GPDTSE
+281 SPDKAE

-297 IFFKSFSYLTDL
+297 IFFKSFAYLTEL

-321 LIKESDKTSIEHREM
+321 LIKESNKTSLEHREM

-343 IPKIPKIYNI
+343 IPKIPQIYNI

-387 IQIIQIFT
+387 IQIIQIFS
-395 QKVKDLKKEL
+395 QKVKELKKEL

-451 SQGTNK
+451 GDGSNK

-478 TNSMMMIE
+478 TNSMMMIQ
-486 MFESDSVK
+486 MFESDKVK

-511 PEMALEIREHEE
+511 PEMALEIREHAE
-523 RDKEIIPQLVLDY
+523 RDKEIIPRLVLDY
-536 YNDILKLPR
+536 YNNILKLPR
-545 FDFNKLKYLP
+545 FDFNKLKYLT

-583 NIEPYID
+583 NIQPYID
-590 FDYMIEELYNFDLFY
+590 YDYMIEELYNFDLFY
-605 FKIIFEKSLKEQL
+605 FKICFEKSLKEQL
-618 EKDFNELVMKFKQ
+618 EKDFNDLLNKFQ
-631 KFPKI
+631 EKFPKI
-636 DSYIQNLTDEENNK
+636 DGYIQNLTEQNK
-650 DYLEIFKKMNNFE
+650 TDYIEKFKGMNNFE

-684 QFIVTLSVIYLKDI
+684 EYITILSVIYLKDK

-709 LTQEEKN
+709 LTQEEKD
-716 EKKFSFENNLYL
+716 EKKYNFENNLYL

-738 NYLIYIFVKYDR
+738 NFLIYLFVKYDR
-750 SEDYLVQFNNEEKA
+750 AEDYLIKFTNEEKS
-764 IISVIELSLNYK
+764 IISDIELALNYK
-776 KNRIPKD
+776 KTRIPKD

-791 GTDDYDKLLKDL
+791 SIDDMDKLLKDL
-803 ELYHPLVYNYVK
+803 ELYHPVVYTYVN
-815 EYKNEEGKNNLT
+815 EYKDEDNKNNLT
-827 DFKIFNDQ
+827 DFKIFNDE
-835 ERDVILKILGN
+835 EREIIIKILE
-846 QKKNISELKNYHN
+846 KKSKSIKELKNYHN
-859 NTNDKIS
+859 NANDKLS

-873 LSEKDTSLNSPE
+873 LSEKDKSLNLRE
-885 NSDLHFYFRKTLLY
+885 NSDLRFYYRKTLLY
-899 IEKQMSSSMK
+899 IEKQMTSSMK

-934 TLAEQMI
+934 TLSEQLI
-941 LLQDILSR
+941 LLQDILCR

-982 TNNQYFHKRL
+982 NNNEHFHKRL
-992 QDDFDYLLKYFNDS
+992 EDDYNYLLKYFNDS
-1006 IGIFIKEIHD
+1006 IGVFIAEIHD
-1016 INNQFIYQFLNNF
+1016 VNNQFVYQFLNNF

-1040 LEFYAALTKKDI
+1040 LELYAALKNRDI
-1052 YNIFKDRLQIYIED
+1052 YNSFKDRLQSYVED
-1066 LTYKD
+1066 LTYND

-1081 MIINNEIIK
+1081 MIINNEIVK

-1100 KETVYEI
+1100 KETAYEI
-1107 NYLIESISNLDDSVT
+1107 NYLIESITTLDDKVDY
-1122 KVEPYLIYLYET
+1122 VEPYLIYLYET

-1152 QNTNKII
+1152 QNTNKVI
-1159 GVYFKEFEKKLKER
+1159 GLYFEEFEKKLKKP
-1173 SKPSFF
+1173 SKPSIF
-1179 ISVKQA
+1179 ISVKEA

-1197 DNSDKKPRYEKLKIT
+1197 DNSDKKPKYDKLKTT
-1212 LNSLCEDLFKFVD
+1212 LQSLCEDLFKFVD

-1268 HTLELVKLD
+1268 HTLELVKFD

>member
-1 MSSENIQMQYPDS
+1 MSSENIEIQYPET
-14 LESFEKEVER
+14 LESFEKEVQR

-40 LQKGEPLRSKDL
+40 LQKGIPLRSKDL

-63 DEAVINRL
+63 DEAVVRRL
-71 RIPEEDLVRVMN
+71 NIPQEDLVRVIN

-95 ELNSEFDKYFEL
+95 DLNTEFDKYFDL
-107 IENNGSLDELEMHNY
+107 IEKNGSLNDEEMHNY
-122 LKLKTNIFRDY
+122 LKLKTNTFRDY
-133 EFIRFLKDIEKLPIG
+133 EFIRFLKDIESLQIN
-148 KNHHRIFFTKLF
+148 KNHHRIFFTKLY
-160 NLIDEEKNLIF
+160 NLTDEEKKLIF

-185 TQSWKEMLILLNEC
+185 TQSWKEILILLNEC
-199 NKHTFA
+199 NKHTYA
-205 PYDDITQK
+205 PYDEITQK
-213 VERDIKLYEE
+213 IEKDIKLYEE
-223 KGQKIN
+223 KGQRIN
-229 LDSFDSM
+229 LDVFDSI
-236 FGRYN
+236 FEQYK
-241 DIINNIKNYDESQLY
+241 DVINNIKNYDESQLY
-256 NFIIKQYHYKRVI
+256 NFILKQYHYKRVI
-269 IYDILKAKFIAN
+269 IYDILKAKVLGN
-281 GPDTSE
+281 SPDKAE

-297 IFFKSFSYLTDL
+297 IFFKSFAYLTEL

-321 LIKESDKTSIEHREM
+321 LIKESNKTSLEHREM

-343 IPKIPKIYNI
+343 IPKIPQIYNI

-387 IQIIQIFT
+387 IQIIQIFS
-395 QKVKDLKKEL
+395 QKVKELKKEL

-451 SQGTNK
+451 GDGSNK

-478 TNSMMMIE
+478 TNSMMMIQ
-486 MFESDSVK
+486 MFESDKVK

-511 PEMALEIREHEE
+511 PEMALEIREHAE
-523 RDKEIIPQLVLDY
+523 RDKEIIPRLVLDY
-536 YNDILKLPR
+536 YNNILKLPR
-545 FDFNKLKYLP
+545 FDFNKLKYLT

-583 NIEPYID
+583 NIQPYID
-590 FDYMIEELYNFDLFY
+590 YDYMIEELYNFDLFY
-605 FKIIFEKSLKEQL
+605 FKICFEKSLKEQL
-618 EKDFNELVMKFKQ
+618 EKDFNDLVNKFQ
-631 KFPKI
+631 EKFPKI
-636 DSYIQNLTDEENNK
+636 DGYIQNLTEQNNT
-650 DYLEIFKKMNNFE
+650 DYIEKFKGMNNFE

-684 QFIVTLSVIYLKDI
+684 EYITILSVIYLKDK

-709 LTQEEKN
+709 LTQEEKD
-716 EKKFSFENNLYL
+716 EKKFNFENNLYL

-738 NYLIYIFVKYDR
+738 NFLIYLFVKYDR
-750 SEDYLVQFNNEEKA
+750 AEDYLIKFTNEEKS
-764 IISVIELSLNYK
+764 IISDIELALNYK
-776 KNRIPKD
+776 KTRIPKD

-791 GTDDYDKLLKDL
+791 SIEDMDKLLKDL
-803 ELYHPLVYNYVK
+803 ELYHPVVYTYVN
-815 EYKNEEGKNNLT
+815 EYKDEDNKNNLT
-827 DFKIFNDQ
+827 DFKIFNDE
-835 ERDVILKILGN
+835 EREIIIKILE
-846 QKKNISELKNYHN
+846 KKSKSIKELKNYHN
-859 NTNDKIS
+859 NANDKLS

-873 LSEKDTSLNSPE
+873 LSEKDKSLNLRE
-885 NSDLHFYFRKTLLY
+885 NSDLRFYYRKTLLY
-899 IEKQMSSSMK
+899 IEKQMTSSMK

-934 TLAEQMI
+934 TLSEQLI
-941 LLQDILSR
+941 LLQDILCR

-960 EQNAC
+960 EKNAC

-982 TNNQYFHKRL
+982 NNNEHFHKRL
-992 QDDFDYLLKYFNDS
+992 EDDYNYLLKYFNDS
-1006 IGIFIKEIHD
+1006 IGVFIAEIHD
-1016 INNQFIYQFLNNF
+1016 VNNQFVYQFLNNF

-1040 LEFYAALTKKDI
+1040 LELYAALKNRDI
-1052 YNIFKDRLQIYIED
+1052 YNSFKDRLQSYVED
-1066 LTYKD
+1066 LTYND

-1081 MIINNEIIK
+1081 MIINNEIVK

-1100 KETVYEI
+1100 KETAYEI
-1107 NYLIESISNLDDSVT
+1107 NYLIESITTLDDKVDY
-1122 KVEPYLIYLYET
+1122 VEPYLIYLYET

-1152 QNTNKII
+1152 QNTNKVI
-1159 GVYFKEFEKKLKER
+1159 GLYFEEFEKKLKKP
-1173 SKPSFF
+1173 SKPSIF
-1179 ISVKQA
+1179 ISVKEA

-1197 DNSDKKPRYEKLKIT
+1197 DNSDKKPKYDKLKTT
-1212 LNSLCEDLFKFVD
+1212 LQSLCEDLFKFVD

-1268 HTLELVKLD
+1268 HTLELVKFD

>member
-1 MSSENIQMQYPDS
+1 MSTENIEIEYPDT
-14 LESFEKEVER
+14 LESFEKEVQR
-24 YKPID
+24 YKPTD
-29 MIDFCT
+29 MIDFCN

-40 LQKGEPLRSKDL
+40 LQKGIPLRSKDL

-63 DEAVINRL
+63 DEAVVRRL
-71 RIPEEDLVRVMN
+71 NIPEEDLVRVVN
-83 RRKIKSHEEILN
+83 RRKIKTHEEILN
-95 ELNSEFDKYFEL
+95 ELNSEFDKYFD
-107 IENNGSLDELEMHNY
+107 IIKNKSSLDDDEMHNY
-122 LKLKTNIFRDY
+122 LKLKTNTFRDY
-133 EFIRFLKDIEKLPIG
+133 EFIRFLKEIEQLPIN
-148 KNHHRIFFTKLF
+148 KNNYRIFFTKLY
-160 NLIDEEKNLIF
+160 NLSDEEKKLIF
-171 KFCDLDYKIINDKK
+171 KFCDLDYKIVKNKK
-185 TQSWKEMLILLNEC
+185 TQSWKEMLILLNDC
-199 NKHTFA
+199 NKHTYA
-205 PYDDITQK
+205 PYDDVTQK
-213 VERDIKLYEE
+213 LEKDIKLFEDN
-223 KGQKIN
+223 GQKII
-229 LDSFDSM
+229 LEDYEPI
-236 FGRYN
+236 FGKYKE
-241 DIINNIKNYDESQLY
+241 IINTIKSFDESQLY
-256 NFIIKQYHYKRVI
+256 NFILKQYHFKRVT
-269 IYDILKAKFIAN
+269 IYDILKAKFLSN
-281 GPDTSE
+281 SQDKGE
-287 IENLY
+287 ISNLF

-297 IFFKSFSYLTDL
+297 IYFKSFAYLTEL
-309 DYYDFILSCFIP
+309 DYYDFILTAFIP
-321 LIKESDKTSIEHREM
+321 LIKESVKTSLDHREM

-343 IPKIPKIYNI
+343 IPKIPLIYNI

-374 QNNIKTVQ
+374 QNNIKTEK

-395 QKVKDLKKEL
+395 QKVKVLKKEL
-405 NLQTNNEILKMFK
+405 NLKTNNDILKLFK

-451 SQGTNK
+451 GNGANK

-478 TNSMMMIE
+478 TNSMMMIQ
-486 MFESDSVK
+486 MFESDNVK

-511 PEMALEIREHEE
+511 PEMALEIREHSEK
-523 RDKEIIPQLVLDY
+523 DKEIIPKLVMDY
-536 YNDILKLPR
+536 YNNILKLPR
-545 FDFNKLKYLP
+545 FDFSILKYLT

-583 NIEPYID
+583 NIDPFID
-590 FDYMIEELYNFDLFY
+590 YDYMIEELYNFDIFY
-605 FKIIFEKSLKEQL
+605 FKICLEKSLKEQL
-618 EKDFNELVMKFKQ
+618 EKDFNDLVCKFQ
-631 KFPKI
+631 EKFPKI
-636 DSYIQNLTDEENNK
+636 DGYIKNLANKENNK
-650 DYLEIFKKMNNFE
+650 DYIEKFKEMNNFE
-663 QKLILTYMNFSD
+663 QKLTLTYMNFSD

-684 QFIVTLSVIYLKDI
+684 EFINILSVIYLKDRI
-698 IDFIN
+698 EFIN

-709 LTQEEKN
+709 LSQEEKD
-716 EKKFSFENNLYL
+716 EKKYNFDNNLYL
-728 QSLALELKHV
+728 QSLAIELKHV
-738 NYLIYIFVKYDR
+738 NYLIYIYVKYDR
-750 SEDYLVQFNNEEKA
+750 GEDYLMKFNNEEKS
-764 IISVIELSLNYK
+764 IISDIELALNYK
-776 KNRIPKD
+776 NNRIPKN
-783 CLSFKEMI
+783 CLSFKEMMAME
-791 GTDDYDKLLKDL
+791 DNNNLLKDL
-803 ELYHPLVYNYVK
+803 ELYHPVVFTYVN
-815 EYKNEEGKNNLT
+815 EYKDEDTKNNLT
-827 DFKIFNDQ
+827 DFKIFNNE
-835 ERDVILKILGN
+835 ERELILKILGN
-846 QKKNISELKNYHN
+846 QNKNINELKNYQN
-859 NTNDKIS
+859 NTNDKLS

-873 LSEKDTSLNSPE
+873 LSEKDKSLNSPN
-885 NSDLHFYFRKTLLY
+885 NSDLRFYFRKTLLY

-934 TLAEQMI
+934 SLAEQMI
-941 LLQDILSR
+941 LLQDILCR

-982 TNNQYFHKRL
+982 NNNEYFHKRL
-992 QDDFDYLLKYFNDS
+992 EDDFYYLLKYFDES
-1006 IGIFIKEIHD
+1006 LSIFIKEIHD
-1016 INNQFIYQFLNNF
+1016 VNNQFVYQFLNNF

-1040 LEFYAALTKKDI
+1040 LELYASLTKKEL
-1052 YNIFKDRLQIYIED
+1052 YNNFKDRLQIYIED
-1066 LTYKD
+1066 LLYKD

-1081 MIINNEIIK
+1081 MILNNEIIK

-1100 KETVYEI
+1100 KETAYEI
-1107 NYLIESISNLDDSVT
+1107 NYLIESIASLDDSINT
-1122 KVEPYLIYLYET
+1122 TEPYLIYLYET
-1134 FPKELKEI
+1134 FPKELREI

-1152 QNTNKII
+1152 QNSNKII
-1159 GVYFKEFEKKLKER
+1159 ELYFKEFEKKLNSKN
-1173 SKPSFF
+1173 KPSIF
-1179 ISVKQA
+1179 ISIKEA

-1197 DNSDKKPRYEKLKIT
+1197 DNSEKKPKYDKLKIT
-1212 LNSLCEDLFKFVD
+1212 LQSLCEDLFKFVD

-1235 KIKAISKEKVE
+1235 KIKAISKEKVD
-1246 IIKLVMNCDYLIQ
+1246 IIKLIMNCDYLIQ

-1268 HTLELVKLD
+1268 HTLELVKFD

>member
-1 MSSENIQMQYPDS
+1 MSSENIEIQYPET
-14 LESFEKEVER
+14 LESFEKEVQR

-40 LQKGEPLRSKDL
+40 LQKGIPLRSKDL

-63 DEAVINRL
+63 DEAVVRRL
-71 RIPEEDLVRVMN
+71 NIPQEELVRVVN

-95 ELNSEFDKYFEL
+95 DLNTEFDKYFDL
-107 IENNGSLDELEMHNY
+107 IEKNGSLNDEEMHNY
-122 LKLKTNIFRDY
+122 LKLKTNTFRDY
-133 EFIRFLKDIEKLPIG
+133 EFIRFLKDIESLQIN
-148 KNHHRIFFTKLF
+148 KNHHRIFFTKLYD
-160 NLIDEEKNLIF
+160 LSDEEKKLIF

-185 TQSWKEMLILLNEC
+185 TQSWKEILILLNEC
-199 NKHTFA
+199 NKHTYA
-205 PYDDITQK
+205 PYDEITQK
-213 VERDIKLYEE
+213 IEKDIKLFEE
-223 KGQKIN
+223 KGQRIN
-229 LDSFDSM
+229 LDVFDSI
-236 FGRYN
+236 FEQYK
-241 DIINNIKNYDESQLY
+241 DVINNIKNYDESQLY
-256 NFIIKQYHYKRVI
+256 NFILKQYHYKRVI
-269 IYDILKAKFIAN
+269 IYDILKAKVLGN
-281 GPDTSE
+281 SPDKAE

-297 IFFKSFSYLTDL
+297 IFFKSFAYLTEL

-321 LIKESDKTSIEHREM
+321 LIKESNKTSLEHREM

-343 IPKIPKIYNI
+343 IPKIPQIYNI

-387 IQIIQIFT
+387 IQIIQIFS
-395 QKVKDLKKEL
+395 QKVKELKKEL

-451 SQGTNK
+451 GDGSNK

-478 TNSMMMIE
+478 TNSMMMIQ
-486 MFESDSVK
+486 MFESDKVK

-511 PEMALEIREHEE
+511 PEMALEIREHAE
-523 RDKEIIPQLVLDY
+523 RDKEIIPRLVLDY
-536 YNDILKLPR
+536 YNNILKLPR
-545 FDFNKLKYLP
+545 FDFNKLKYLT

-583 NIEPYID
+583 NIQPYID
-590 FDYMIEELYNFDLFY
+590 YDYMIEELYNFDLFY
-605 FKIIFEKSLKEQL
+605 FKICFEKSLKEQL
-618 EKDFNELVMKFKQ
+618 EKDFNDLVNKFQ
-631 KFPKI
+631 EKFPKI
-636 DSYIQNLTDEENNK
+636 DGYIQNLTEQNNT
-650 DYLEIFKKMNNFE
+650 DYIEKFKGMNNFE

-684 QFIVTLSVIYLKDI
+684 EYITILSVIYLKDK

-709 LTQEEKN
+709 LTQEEKD
-716 EKKFSFENNLYL
+716 EKKYNFENNLYL

-738 NYLIYIFVKYDR
+738 NFLIYLFVKYDR
-750 SEDYLVQFNNEEKA
+750 AEDYLIKFTNEEKS
-764 IISVIELSLNYK
+764 IISDIELALNYK
-776 KNRIPKD
+776 KTRIPKD

-791 GTDDYDKLLKDL
+791 SIDDMDKLLKDL
-803 ELYHPLVYNYVK
+803 ELYHPVVYTYVN
-815 EYKNEEGKNNLT
+815 EYKDEDNKNNLT
-827 DFKIFNDQ
+827 DFKMFNDE
-835 ERDVILKILGN
+835 EREIIIKILE
-846 QKKNISELKNYHN
+846 KKSKSIKELKNYHN
-859 NTNDKIS
+859 NANDKLS

-873 LSEKDTSLNSPE
+873 LSEKDKSLNLRE
-885 NSDLHFYFRKTLLY
+885 NSDLRFYYRKTLLY
-899 IEKQMSSSMK
+899 IEKQMTSSMK

-934 TLAEQMI
+934 TLSEQLI
-941 LLQDILSR
+941 LLQDILCR

-982 TNNQYFHKRL
+982 NNNEHFHKRL
-992 QDDFDYLLKYFNDS
+992 EDDYNYLLKYFNDS
-1006 IGIFIKEIHD
+1006 IGVFIEEIHD
-1016 INNQFIYQFLNNF
+1016 VNNQFVYQFLNNF

-1040 LEFYAALTKKDI
+1040 LELYAALKNRDI
-1052 YNIFKDRLQIYIED
+1052 YNSFKDRLQSYVED
-1066 LTYKD
+1066 LTYND
-1071 RIKMINNQLD
+1071 RIKIINNQLD
-1081 MIINNEIIK
+1081 MIINNEIVK

-1100 KETVYEI
+1100 KETAYEI
-1107 NYLIESISNLDDSVT
+1107 NYLIESITTLDDKVDY
-1122 KVEPYLIYLYET
+1122 VEPYLIYLYET

-1152 QNTNKII
+1152 QNTNKVI
-1159 GVYFKEFEKKLKER
+1159 GLYFEEFEKKLKKP
-1173 SKPSFF
+1173 SKPSIF
-1179 ISVKQA
+1179 ISVKEA

-1197 DNSDKKPRYEKLKIT
+1197 DNSDKKPKYDKLKTT
-1212 LNSLCEDLFKFVD
+1212 LQSLCEDLFKFVD

-1268 HTLELVKLD
+1268 HTLELVKFD

>member
-1 MSSENIQMQYPDS
+1 MSSENIEIQYPDS
-14 LESFEKEVER
+14 LESFEKEVQR

-29 MIDFCT
+29 MIEFCT

-40 LQKGEPLRSKDL
+40 LQKGVPLRCKDL

-63 DEAVINRL
+63 DEAVVRRL
-71 RIPEEDLVRVMN
+71 HIPKEDLVRVIN

-107 IENNGSLDELEMHNY
+107 IESNGSLTEEEMHNY
-122 LKLKTNIFRDY
+122 LKLKTNAFRDY
-133 EFIRFLKDIEKLPIG
+133 EFIRFLKEIEKLPIS
-148 KNHHRIFFTKLF
+148 KNHHRIFFTKLY
-160 NLIDEEKNLIF
+160 NLTDDEKNLIF
-171 KFCDLDYKIINDKK
+171 KFCDLDYKITNDKK
-185 TQSWKEMLILLNEC
+185 TQSWKEMLILLNDS
-199 NKHTFA
+199 NKHTYA

-213 VERDIKLYEE
+213 IERDIKLHEE
-223 KGQKIN
+223 KGQNIS
-229 LDSFDSM
+229 LDVFDSI
-236 FGRYN
+236 FKQYN
-241 DIINNIKNYDESQLY
+241 DIINKIKNYDESQLY
-256 NFIIKQYHYKRVI
+256 NFILKQYHYKRVI
-269 IYDILKAKFIAN
+269 IYDILKAKVLGN
-281 GPDTSE
+281 SPDKSE

-297 IFFKSFSYLTDL
+297 IFFKSFAYLTDL

-321 LIKESDKTSIEHREM
+321 LIKESDKTSLEHREM

-343 IPKIPKIYNI
+343 IPKIPQIYNI

-374 QNNIKTVQ
+374 QNNINTDQ

-439 EKMVQIAIKYDL
+439 DKMVKIAIKYDL
-451 SQGTNK
+451 SEKSNK
-457 EIENSLIS
+457 EIENALIS

-502 MALVKAMSI
+502 IALVKAMSI

-523 RDKEIIPQLVLDY
+523 RDKEIIPKLVMEY
-536 YNDILKLPR
+536 YNEILKLPR
-545 FDFNKLKYLP
+545 FDFNKLKYLT

-564 LIIRNNRNLQ
+564 LIIRNNKNLQ
-574 NTAIIYQNN
+574 NTAIIYQDN
-583 NIEPYID
+583 NIAPYID
-590 FDYMIEELYNFDLFY
+590 YDYMIEELYNFDLFY
-605 FKIIFEKSLKEQL
+605 LKISFEKSLKEQL
-618 EKDFNELVMKFKQ
+618 EKDFNDLVSKFQK

-636 DSYIQNLTDEENNK
+636 DNYIKSLSDEENNK
-650 DYLEIFKKMNNFE
+650 DYIEKFEKMNNFE
-663 QKLILTYMNFSD
+663 QKLILTYINFSD
-675 DLRQEKKYE
+675 DLKQEKKYE
-684 QFIVTLSVIYLKDI
+684 QFIETLSVIYLKEK

-709 LTQEEKN
+709 LTQEEKD
-716 EKKFSFENNLYL
+716 EKKYNFDNNLYL

-750 SEDYLVQFNNEEKA
+750 GEDYLVQFNKEEKS
-764 IISVIELSLNYK
+764 IINYIELALNYK
-776 KNRIPKD
+776 NNRIPKD
-783 CLSFKEMI
+783 CLSYKEMMSS
-791 GTDDYDKLLKDL
+791 DDCDNVLKDL
-803 ELYHPLVYNYVK
+803 ELYHPVVYNYIK
-815 EYKNEEGKNNLT
+815 EFKDDQPKNNLT

-835 ERDVILKILGN
+835 ERDLILKILSSQN
-846 QKKNISELKNYHN
+846 KNISELKTYQN
-859 NTNDKIS
+859 NTNDKLS

-873 LSEKDTSLNSPE
+873 LSEKDTSLNTPE
-885 NSDLHFYFRKTLLY
+885 NSDLRFYFRKTLLY

-934 TLAEQMI
+934 SLPEQMI
-941 LLQDILSR
+941 LLQDILCR

-960 EQNAC
+960 EQNAS

-977 ICSRR
+977 ICSRW
-982 TNNQYFHKRL
+982 TDNECYHKRL
-992 QDDFDYLLKYFNDS
+992 EEDFNYLLKYFNDS
-1006 IGIFIKEIHD
+1006 LETFIKEIHD
-1016 INNQFIYQFLNNF
+1016 VNNQFVYQFLNKF

-1052 YNIFKDRLQIYIED
+1052 YNNFKDRLQTYIED
-1066 LTYKD
+1066 LSYKD

-1081 MIINNEIIK
+1081 MILNNEIIK
-1090 STFMTTAEDI
+1090 SSFMTTAEDI
-1100 KETVYEI
+1100 KETAFEI
-1107 NYLIESISNLDDSVT
+1107 NYLIESITTIDDSVNT
-1122 KVEPYLIYLYET
+1122 VEPYLIYLYET
-1134 FPKELKEI
+1134 FPRELKEI

-1159 GVYFKEFEKKLKER
+1159 GLYADEFEKNLEN

-1179 ISVKQA
+1179 ISVIQA
-1185 FEKIDKSLIPNH
+1185 FDKIDKSLIPNH
-1197 DNSDKKPRYEKLKIT
+1197 DNSDKKAKYDKLKLT

-1246 IIKLVMNCDYLIQ
+1246 IIKLVMNCDNLIQ

-1268 HTLELVKLD
+1268 RTLELVKLD

>member
-1 MSSENIQMQYPDS
+1 MSSENIEIQYPET
-14 LESFEKEVER
+14 LESFEKEVQR

-40 LQKGEPLRSKDL
+40 LQKGIPLRSKDL

-63 DEAVINRL
+63 DEAVVRRL
-71 RIPEEDLVRVMN
+71 NIPQEDLVRVIN

-95 ELNSEFDKYFEL
+95 DLNTEFDKYFDL
-107 IENNGSLDELEMHNY
+107 IEKNGSLNDEEMHNY
-122 LKLKTNIFRDY
+122 LKLKTNTFRDY
-133 EFIRFLKDIEKLPIG
+133 EFIRFLKDIESLQIN
-148 KNHHRIFFTKLF
+148 KNHHRIFFTKLY
-160 NLIDEEKNLIF
+160 NLTDEEKKLIF

-185 TQSWKEMLILLNEC
+185 TQSWKEILILLNEC
-199 NKHTFA
+199 NKHTYA
-205 PYDDITQK
+205 PYDEITQK
-213 VERDIKLYEE
+213 IEKDIKLYEE
-223 KGQKIN
+223 KGQRIN
-229 LDSFDSM
+229 LDVFDSI
-236 FGRYN
+236 FEQYK
-241 DIINNIKNYDESQLY
+241 DVINNIKNYDESQLY
-256 NFIIKQYHYKRVI
+256 NFILKQYHYKRVI
-269 IYDILKAKFIAN
+269 IYDILKAKVLGN
-281 GPDTSE
+281 SPDKAE

-297 IFFKSFSYLTDL
+297 IFFKSFAYLTEL

-321 LIKESDKTSIEHREM
+321 LIKESNKTSLEHREM

-343 IPKIPKIYNI
+343 IPKIPQIYNI

-387 IQIIQIFT
+387 IQIIQIFS
-395 QKVKDLKKEL
+395 QKVKELKKEL

-451 SQGTNK
+451 GDGSNK

-478 TNSMMMIE
+478 TNSMMMIQ
-486 MFESDSVK
+486 MFESDKVK

-511 PEMALEIREHEE
+511 PEMALEIREHAE
-523 RDKEIIPQLVLDY
+523 RDKEIIPRLVLDY
-536 YNDILKLPR
+536 YNNILKLPR
-545 FDFNKLKYLP
+545 FDFNKLKYLT

-583 NIEPYID
+583 NIQPYID
-590 FDYMIEELYNFDLFY
+590 YDYMIEELYNFDLFY
-605 FKIIFEKSLKEQL
+605 FKICFEKSLKEQL
-618 EKDFNELVMKFKQ
+618 EKDFNDLVNKFQ
-631 KFPKI
+631 EKFPKI
-636 DSYIQNLTDEENNK
+636 DGYIQNLTEQNNT
-650 DYLEIFKKMNNFE
+650 DYIEKFKGMNNFE

-684 QFIVTLSVIYLKDI
+684 EYITILSVIYLKDK

-709 LTQEEKN
+709 LTQEEKD
-716 EKKFSFENNLYL
+716 EKKFNFENNLYL

-738 NYLIYIFVKYDR
+738 NFLIYLFVKYDR
-750 SEDYLVQFNNEEKA
+750 AEDYLIKFTNEEKS
-764 IISVIELSLNYK
+764 IISDIELALNYK
-776 KNRIPKD
+776 KTRIPKD

-791 GTDDYDKLLKDL
+791 SIDDMDKLLKDL
-803 ELYHPLVYNYVK
+803 ELYHPVVYTYVN
-815 EYKNEEGKNNLT
+815 EYKDEDNKNNLT
-827 DFKIFNDQ
+827 DFKIFNDE
-835 ERDVILKILGN
+835 EREIIIKILE
-846 QKKNISELKNYHN
+846 KKSKSIKELKNYHN
-859 NTNDKIS
+859 NANDKLS

-873 LSEKDTSLNSPE
+873 LSEKDKSLNLRE
-885 NSDLHFYFRKTLLY
+885 NSDLRFYYRKTLLY
-899 IEKQMSSSMK
+899 IEKQMTSSMK

-934 TLAEQMI
+934 TLSEQLI
-941 LLQDILSR
+941 LLQDILCR

-982 TNNQYFHKRL
+982 NNNEHFHKRL
-992 QDDFDYLLKYFNDS
+992 EDDYNYLLKYFNDS
-1006 IGIFIKEIHD
+1006 IGVFIEEIHD
-1016 INNQFIYQFLNNF
+1016 VNNQFVYKFLNNF

-1040 LEFYAALTKKDI
+1040 LELYAALKNRDI
-1052 YNIFKDRLQIYIED
+1052 YNSFKDRLQSYVED
-1066 LTYKD
+1066 LTYND

-1081 MIINNEIIK
+1081 MIINNEIVK

-1100 KETVYEI
+1100 KETAYEI
-1107 NYLIESISNLDDSVT
+1107 NYLIESITTLDDKVDY
-1122 KVEPYLIYLYET
+1122 VEPYLIYLYET

-1152 QNTNKII
+1152 QNTNKVI
-1159 GVYFKEFEKKLKER
+1159 GLYFEEFEKKLKKP
-1173 SKPSFF
+1173 SKPSIF
-1179 ISVKQA
+1179 ISVKEA

-1197 DNSDKKPRYEKLKIT
+1197 DNSDKKPKYDKLKTT
-1212 LNSLCEDLFKFVD
+1212 LQSLCEDLFKFVD

-1268 HTLELVKLD
+1268 HTLELVKFD

>member
-1 MSSENIQMQYPDS
+1 MSSENIEIQYPET
-14 LESFEKEVER
+14 LESFEKEVQR

-40 LQKGEPLRSKDL
+40 LQKGIPLRSKDL

-63 DEAVINRL
+63 DEAVVRRL
-71 RIPEEDLVRVMN
+71 NIPQEDLVRVIN

-95 ELNSEFDKYFEL
+95 DLNTEFDKYFDL
-107 IENNGSLDELEMHNY
+107 IEKNGSLNDEEMHNY
-122 LKLKTNIFRDY
+122 LKLKTNTFRDY
-133 EFIRFLKDIEKLPIG
+133 EFIRFLKDIESLQIN
-148 KNHHRIFFTKLF
+148 KNHHRIFFTKLY
-160 NLIDEEKNLIF
+160 NLTDEEKKLIF

-185 TQSWKEMLILLNEC
+185 TQSWKEILILLNEC
-199 NKHTFA
+199 NKHTYA
-205 PYDDITQK
+205 PYDEITQK
-213 VERDIKLYEE
+213 IEKDIKLFEE
-223 KGQKIN
+223 KGQRIN
-229 LDSFDSM
+229 LDVFDSI
-236 FGRYN
+236 FEQYK
-241 DIINNIKNYDESQLY
+241 DVINNIKNYDESQLY
-256 NFIIKQYHYKRVI
+256 NFILKQYHYKRVI
-269 IYDILKAKFIAN
+269 IYDILKAKVLGN
-281 GPDTSE
+281 SPDKAE

-297 IFFKSFSYLTDL
+297 IFFKSFAYLTEL

-321 LIKESDKTSIEHREM
+321 LIKESNKTSLEHREM

-343 IPKIPKIYNI
+343 IPKIPQIYNI

-387 IQIIQIFT
+387 IQIIQIFS
-395 QKVKDLKKEL
+395 QKVKELKKEL

-451 SQGTNK
+451 GDGSNK

-478 TNSMMMIE
+478 TNSMMMIQ
-486 MFESDSVK
+486 MFESDKVK

-511 PEMALEIREHEE
+511 PEMALEIREHAE
-523 RDKEIIPQLVLDY
+523 RDKEIIPRLVLDY
-536 YNDILKLPR
+536 YNNILKLPR
-545 FDFNKLKYLP
+545 FDFNKLKYLT

-583 NIEPYID
+583 NIQPYID
-590 FDYMIEELYNFDLFY
+590 YDYMIEELYNFDLFY
-605 FKIIFEKSLKEQL
+605 FKICFEKSLKEQL
-618 EKDFNELVMKFKQ
+618 EKDFNDLVNKFQ
-631 KFPKI
+631 EKFPKI
-636 DSYIQNLTDEENNK
+636 DGYIQNLTEQNNT
-650 DYLEIFKKMNNFE
+650 DYIEKFKGMNNFE

-684 QFIVTLSVIYLKDI
+684 EYITILSVIYLKDK

-709 LTQEEKN
+709 LTQEEKD
-716 EKKFSFENNLYL
+716 EKKFNFENNLYL

-738 NYLIYIFVKYDR
+738 NFLIYLFVKYDR
-750 SEDYLVQFNNEEKA
+750 AEDYLIKFTNEEKS
-764 IISVIELSLNYK
+764 IISDIELALNYK
-776 KNRIPKD
+776 KTRIPKD

-791 GTDDYDKLLKDL
+791 SIDDMDKLLKDL
-803 ELYHPLVYNYVK
+803 ELYHPVVYTYVN
-815 EYKNEEGKNNLT
+815 EYKDEDNKNNLT
-827 DFKIFNDQ
+827 DFKIFNDE
-835 ERDVILKILGN
+835 EREIIIKILE
-846 QKKNISELKNYHN
+846 KKSKSIKELKNYHN
-859 NTNDKIS
+859 NANDKLS

-873 LSEKDTSLNSPE
+873 LSEKDKSLNLRE
-885 NSDLHFYFRKTLLY
+885 NSDLRFYYRKTLLY
-899 IEKQMSSSMK
+899 IEKQMTSSMK

-934 TLAEQMI
+934 TLSEQLI
-941 LLQDILSR
+941 LLQDILCR

-965 AFMEEYLKIYLD
+965 AFIEEYLKIYLD

-982 TNNQYFHKRL
+982 NNNEHFHKRL
-992 QDDFDYLLKYFNDS
+992 EDDYNYLLKYFNDS
-1006 IGIFIKEIHD
+1006 IGVFIEEIHD
-1016 INNQFIYQFLNNF
+1016 VNNQFVYQFLNNF

-1040 LEFYAALTKKDI
+1040 LELYAALKNRDI
-1052 YNIFKDRLQIYIED
+1052 YNSFKDRLQSYVED
-1066 LTYKD
+1066 LTYND

-1081 MIINNEIIK
+1081 MIINNEIVK

-1100 KETVYEI
+1100 KETAYEI
-1107 NYLIESISNLDDSVT
+1107 NYLIESITTLDDKVDY
-1122 KVEPYLIYLYET
+1122 VEPYLIYLYET

-1152 QNTNKII
+1152 QNTNKVI
-1159 GVYFKEFEKKLKER
+1159 GLYFEEFEKKLKKP
-1173 SKPSFF
+1173 SKPSIF
-1179 ISVKQA
+1179 ISVKEA

-1197 DNSDKKPRYEKLKIT
+1197 DNSDKKPKYDKLKTT
-1212 LNSLCEDLFKFVD
+1212 LQSLCEDLFKFVD

-1268 HTLELVKLD
+1268 HTLELVKFD

>member
-1 MSSENIQMQYPDS
+1 MSSENIEIQYPET
-14 LESFEKEVER
+14 LESFEKEVQR

-40 LQKGEPLRSKDL
+40 LQKGIPLRSKDL

-63 DEAVINRL
+63 DEAVVRRL
-71 RIPEEDLVRVMN
+71 NIPQEDLVRVIN

-95 ELNSEFDKYFEL
+95 DLNTEFDKYFDL
-107 IENNGSLDELEMHNY
+107 IEKNGSLNDEEMHNY
-122 LKLKTNIFRDY
+122 LKLKTNTFRDY
-133 EFIRFLKDIEKLPIG
+133 EFIRFLKDIESLQIN
-148 KNHHRIFFTKLF
+148 KNHHRIFFTKLY
-160 NLIDEEKNLIF
+160 NLTDEEKKLIF

-185 TQSWKEMLILLNEC
+185 TQSWKEILILLNEC
-199 NKHTFA
+199 NKHTYA
-205 PYDDITQK
+205 PYDEITQK
-213 VERDIKLYEE
+213 IEKDIKLFEE
-223 KGQKIN
+223 KGQRIN
-229 LDSFDSM
+229 LDVFDSI
-236 FGRYN
+236 FEQYK

-256 NFIIKQYHYKRVI
+256 NFILKQYHYKRVI
-269 IYDILKAKFIAN
+269 IYDILKAKVLGN
-281 GPDTSE
+281 SPDKAE

-297 IFFKSFSYLTDL
+297 IFFKSFAYLTEL

-321 LIKESDKTSIEHREM
+321 LIKESNKTSLEHREM

-343 IPKIPKIYNI
+343 IPKIPQIYNI

-387 IQIIQIFT
+387 IQIIQIFS
-395 QKVKDLKKEL
+395 QKVKELKKEL

-451 SQGTNK
+451 GDGSNK

-478 TNSMMMIE
+478 TNSMMMIQ
-486 MFESDSVK
+486 MFESDKVK

-511 PEMALEIREHEE
+511 PEMALEIREHAE
-523 RDKEIIPQLVLDY
+523 RDKEIIPRLVLDY
-536 YNDILKLPR
+536 YNNILKLPR
-545 FDFNKLKYLP
+545 FDFNKLKYLT

-583 NIEPYID
+583 NIQPYID
-590 FDYMIEELYNFDLFY
+590 YDYMIEELYNFDLFY
-605 FKIIFEKSLKEQL
+605 FKICFEKSLKEQL
-618 EKDFNELVMKFKQ
+618 EKDFNDLVNKFQ
-631 KFPKI
+631 EKFPKI
-636 DSYIQNLTDEENNK
+636 DGYIQNLTEQNNT
-650 DYLEIFKKMNNFE
+650 DYIEKFKGMNNFE

-684 QFIVTLSVIYLKDI
+684 EYITILSVIYLKDK

-709 LTQEEKN
+709 LTQEEKD
-716 EKKFSFENNLYL
+716 EKKFNFENNLYL

-738 NYLIYIFVKYDR
+738 NFLIYLFVKYDR
-750 SEDYLVQFNNEEKA
+750 AEDYLIKFTNEEKS
-764 IISVIELSLNYK
+764 IISDIELALNYK
-776 KNRIPKD
+776 KTRIPKD

-791 GTDDYDKLLKDL
+791 SIDDMDKLLKDL
-803 ELYHPLVYNYVK
+803 ELYHPVVYTYVN
-815 EYKNEEGKNNLT
+815 EYKDEDNKNNLT
-827 DFKIFNDQ
+827 DFKIFNDE
-835 ERDVILKILGN
+835 EREIIIKILE
-846 QKKNISELKNYHN
+846 KKSKSIKELKNYHN
-859 NTNDKIS
+859 NANDKLS

-873 LSEKDTSLNSPE
+873 LSEKDKSLNLRE
-885 NSDLHFYFRKTLLY
+885 NSDLRFYYRKTLLY
-899 IEKQMSSSMK
+899 IEKQMTSSMK

-934 TLAEQMI
+934 TLSEQLI
-941 LLQDILSR
+941 LLQDILCR

-965 AFMEEYLKIYLD
+965 AFIEEYLKIYLD

-982 TNNQYFHKRL
+982 NNNEHFHKRL
-992 QDDFDYLLKYFNDS
+992 EDDYNYLLKYFNDS
-1006 IGIFIKEIHD
+1006 IGVFIEEIHD
-1016 INNQFIYQFLNNF
+1016 VNNQFVYQFLNNF

-1040 LEFYAALTKKDI
+1040 LELYAALKNRDI
-1052 YNIFKDRLQIYIED
+1052 YNSFKDRLQSYVED
-1066 LTYKD
+1066 LTYND

-1081 MIINNEIIK
+1081 MIINNEIVK

-1100 KETVYEI
+1100 KETAYEI
-1107 NYLIESISNLDDSVT
+1107 NYLIESITTLDDKVDY
-1122 KVEPYLIYLYET
+1122 VEPYLIYLYET

-1152 QNTNKII
+1152 QNTNKVI
-1159 GVYFKEFEKKLKER
+1159 GLYFEEFEKKLKKP
-1173 SKPSFF
+1173 SKPSIF
-1179 ISVKQA
+1179 ISVKEA

-1197 DNSDKKPRYEKLKIT
+1197 DNSDKKPKYDKLKTT
-1212 LNSLCEDLFKFVD
+1212 LQSLCEDLFKFVD

-1268 HTLELVKLD
+1268 HTLELVKFD